1 MSQPRWAFYSLTSLL
16 ICPKLTSGD
25 RDMRKIVL
33 LFLLSGFF
41 SYAYADECVGSDG
54 YSVCTSTSEAANGD
68 TTISSYDTEGNN
80 YSVTS
85 GTRNHSDGSTEVFS
99 SDSDGNQYSV
109 KSWCD
114 SSGCHSSDSD
124 GNTCTITNSGET
136 IGCW

>member
-1 MSQPRWAFYSLTSLL
+1 
-16 ICPKLTSGD
+16 
-25 RDMRKIVL
+25 
-33 LFLLSGFF
+33 
-41 SYAYADECVGSDG
+41 
-54 YSVCTSTSEAANGD
+54 
-68 TTISSYDTEGNN
+68 SYDTEGNN

-136 IGCW
+136 IGC